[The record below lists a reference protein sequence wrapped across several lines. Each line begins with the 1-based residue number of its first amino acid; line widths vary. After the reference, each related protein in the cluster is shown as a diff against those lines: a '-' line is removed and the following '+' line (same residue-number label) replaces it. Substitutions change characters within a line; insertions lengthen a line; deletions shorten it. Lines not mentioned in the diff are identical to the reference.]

1 MVDSVVG
8 SVAGSVVGAV
18 VAAVVGAVVAAVVEV
33 VVSVGSA
40 GVLQAHRRRQNISN
54 KGRIRFMLKDPF
66 LKISVI
72 IANLILG
79 RNCFSKKTH
88 IFLFRVPDAERRRK
102 IMVYFSSKYGIL

>member
-33 VVSVGSA
+33 VASVGSA

-72 IANLILG
+72 IANLRKGCNRQILAAILSVHLPWFCPESSRTHCPG
-79 RNCFSKKTH
+79 RGSGH
-88 IFLFRVPDAERRRK
+88 
-102 IMVYFSSKYGIL
+102 